1 MECHFTS
8 PVSSPLL
15 LSPLSPYSARTRTHT
30 HTQEERASASSQGGG
45 CMNGRARPATCQAGG
60 GAGGGADAMRE
71 LSEDT
76 LAESDMFASA
86 APPALPPSSPKDLG
100 VLFRLPPPLTPT
112 PNTFSA
118 PRAPSRAPAP
128 HTRSALLSGDV
139 TIEGESTGDG
149 ESCNV
154 TREGAGETCACNTAL
169 SVSPGSL
176 TPLRG

>member
-1 MECHFTS
+1 
-8 PVSSPLL
+8 
-15 LSPLSPYSARTRTHT
+15 
-30 HTQEERASASSQGGG
+30 
-45 CMNGRARPATCQAGG
+45 
-60 GAGGGADAMRE
+60 MRE

-86 APPALPPSSPKDLG
+86 APPALSPSSPKDLG

-112 PNTFSA
+112 PSTFSA

-139 TIEGESTGDG
+139 TREGESTGEG
-149 ESCNV
+149 ESCDV
-154 TREGAGETCACNTAL
+154 TREGAGETCVLTCAFNTAL

-176 TPLRG
+176 THLRG